1 MKILFLSYR
10 NSCRS
15 QIAEAILRN
24 CDKSLE
30 IYSAGIY
37 PEEKVKQ
44 VAIDV
49 LKEIGIQVDEKPPRH
64 YSEITHL
71 EFDFLITVGDG
82 TPEEIDIPNIKFR
95 RKLHLG
101 FKNPNKKFRD
111 PMVVLEKCREIRDE
125 IKNEIEYFYYRILK
139 EQGLHAK

>member
-24 CDKSLE
+24 CDKSLD

-37 PEEKVKQ
+37 PEPQIKQ

-49 LKEIGIQVDEKPPRH
+49 LKEIGIDVQAKPPMH
-64 YSEITHL
+64 FSEIKHI

-82 TPEEIDIPNIKFR
+82 TPEEIDIPDIKYG

-101 FKNPNKKFRD
+101 FRNPYKKFRD
-111 PMVVLEKCREIRDE
+111 PMAVLEKCKEIRDE
-125 IKNEIEYFYYRILK
+125 IKNEIEYFYYKILK
-139 EQGLHAK
+139 DQGLHVK